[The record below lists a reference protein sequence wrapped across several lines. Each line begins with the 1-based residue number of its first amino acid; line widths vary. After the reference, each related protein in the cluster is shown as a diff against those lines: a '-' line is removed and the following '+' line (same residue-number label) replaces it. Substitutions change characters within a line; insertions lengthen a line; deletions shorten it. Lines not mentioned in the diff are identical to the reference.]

1 MGAVS
6 DRRIIQLCAYQN
18 MIDPFIS
25 YQVNKVHATSFDPE
39 SEKHVISYGLSS
51 YGYDMRLANQFKLFT
66 NRYPGVIDPKDFNS
80 LEYYEFESDDPIVIP
95 PNAFA
100 LARSVEY
107 FRIPTNVV
115 GIVLGKS
122 TYARCGLVANIT
134 ALEPGWE
141 GHLTLELSNTAPL
154 PLKVYPNEG
163 IAQAIFFEGE
173 QCLTSYADKHGKYQ
187 GQTGITLPKV

>member
-1 MGAVS
+1 MAIN
-6 DRRIIQLCAYQN
+6 DKRIIELVDQYK

-25 YQVNKVHATSFDPE
+25 DQKTSNGGLQR
-39 SEKHVISYGLSS
+39 VRQCISYGLSS
-51 YGYDMRLANQFKLFT
+51 YGYDMRLANEFKIFT
-66 NRYPGVIDPKDFNS
+66 NMYPGVIDPKDFGT
-80 LEYYEFESDDPIVIP
+80 LEFHEVISDDPVIIP

-107 FRIPTNVV
+107 FRIPRNTV

-173 QCLTSYADKHGKYQ
+173 ECLTSYADKHGKYQ
-187 GQTGITLPKV
+187 FQTGITLPKV